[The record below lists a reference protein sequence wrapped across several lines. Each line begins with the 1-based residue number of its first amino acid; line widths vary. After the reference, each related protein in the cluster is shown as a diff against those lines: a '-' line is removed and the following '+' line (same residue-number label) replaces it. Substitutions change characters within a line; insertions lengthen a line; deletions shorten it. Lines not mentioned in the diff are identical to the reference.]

1 MQQISQEDVDL
12 FKRFEEDLKKV
23 NIKKITKELPVYIF
37 GAGAFGRSLA
47 KVLKNHNFNILGFI
61 DTNNKAASI
70 DGVPLFSWAKL
81 AELDLSAQLLI
92 GVFNREVPFDSL
104 KKIAVDAGFS
114 NVYMPWDIFDELGK
128 DLGWRYWLSEQKL
141 LLENIA
147 NIKSTF
153 SRLSDHASKVTLLN
167 ICRFRLGLS
176 DEYASFRHDD
186 QQYFND
192 LTSSY
197 FSNKDECVYVDCG
210 AYNGDTF
217 LEALKTLPLKSA
229 YLFEPDPV
237 NYSQLLSAVKNLSVN
252 SICLP
257 LAVSETYQILTFAA
271 GGEGGAIALNGSI
284 NIAAASLDQIING
297 GVVDFIKY
305 DVEGAEIPALI
316 GSRGLIEKCKPVLV
330 MSLYH
335 RPEDL
340 WLIPAFVS
348 SLSSS
353 YKLYIRQHFYNSFD
367 CVLYAI
373 PS

>member
-1 MQQISQEDVDL
+1 MEHISQEDVEL

-23 NIKKITKELPVYIF
+23 NIKKITKKLPIYIF

-47 KVLKNHNFNILGFI
+47 KTLKSHNFDILGFI
-61 DTNNKAASI
+61 DSHNKSQSI
-70 DGVPLFSWAKL
+70 DGTPVFSWSQL

-104 KKIAVDAGFS
+104 KQIALDAGF
-114 NVYMPWDIFDELGK
+114 NKILMPWDLFEELGE
-128 DLGWRYWLSEQKL
+128 DLGWRYWLSGQKL
-141 LLENIA
+141 LLENIE
-147 NIKSTF
+147 NIKSTI
-153 SRLSDHASKVTLLN
+153 SLLSDHDSKVTLLN

-176 DEYASFRHDD
+176 DEYASFKHDD

-197 FSNKDECVYVDCG
+197 FSNKSKCVYVDCG

-217 LEALKTLPLKSA
+217 LEALKALPLKSA

-237 NYSQLLSAVKNLSVN
+237 NYSQLIDAVKNLAVN
-252 SICLP
+252 PICLP
-257 LAVSETYQILTFAA
+257 LAVSDAYQILTFAS
-271 GGEGGAIALNGSI
+271 GGEGGAITINGSI
-284 NIAAASLDQIING
+284 NIAAASLDQILNG
-297 GVVDFIKY
+297 GDVDFIKY
-305 DVEGAEIPALI
+305 DVEGSEIPALI
-316 GSRGLIEKCKPVLV
+316 GSRGLIEKSKPVLV

-340 WLIPAFVS
+340 WAIPAFVS
-348 SLSSS
+348 SFASG

-373 PS
+373 PN